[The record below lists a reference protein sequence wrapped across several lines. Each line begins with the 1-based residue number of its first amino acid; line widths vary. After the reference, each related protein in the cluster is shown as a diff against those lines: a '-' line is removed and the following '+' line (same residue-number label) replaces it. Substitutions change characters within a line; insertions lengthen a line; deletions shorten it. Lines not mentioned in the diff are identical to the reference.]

1 MDGRICE
8 GGGLMKSR
16 KEKADYFL
24 YECGLLEELK
34 KYGVPHIIGSYR
46 MDMMAWNDLDI
57 DIENE
62 GMSMEKLY
70 RLTAYILE
78 KFHPVWYE
86 AKEEVNAEGKTVWFQ
101 GFETLIT
108 GELWNFD
115 LWFFDKGTITQAE
128 AFCDE
133 IGRCAA
139 EKAGLKEKIIGIK
152 EKLIA
157 GGLYS
162 FEQYT
167 SMDVYKAVLEQGI
180 MTVED
185 FLERYKR

>member
-1 MDGRICE
+1 
-8 GGGLMKSR
+8 MKSR

-62 GMSMEKLY
+62 GMSLEMLY
-70 RLTAYILE
+70 QLTAYILE

-86 AKEEVNAEGKTVWFQ
+86 AKEEVNAEGKKVWFQ
-101 GFETLIT
+101 GFETVIT

-115 LWFFDKGTITQAE
+115 LWFFDRETIEQAE

-133 IGRCAA
+133 IGRHVA
-139 EKAGLKEKIIGIK
+139 EKGLKEKVIGIK
-152 EKLIA
+152 EKLIDK
-157 GGLYS
+157 GLYS

-185 FLERYKR
+185 FLERYKK